1 MFEDSTFESAG
12 RIRTRSRGWMIATF
26 AFNGSILLAMVLI
39 PLLYPEA
46 LPRIANNILLLA
58 PPPRETPPPV
68 RQQAVQVR
76 HVSDEMMGRQLVA
89 PRLIP
94 AHPYAPNSPEPPPVG
109 AAVPWGEASATPGNP
124 FPGQGSLPAVR
135 EAPPAHARISSG
147 VMNGLLIRKTL
158 PVYPPIARAAGVEGT
173 VVLQATISRT
183 GSIENL
189 HVIAGPAMLQQ
200 AALDAVSTWIYR
212 PYLLN
217 GQPVEVDTTI
227 NVVFTLH

>member
-26 AFNGSILLAMVLI
+26 ALNGSILLAMILI
-39 PLLYPEA
+39 PLIYPEA
-46 LPRIANNILLLA
+46 LPHIFNSVLLLA
-58 PPPRETPPPV
+58 PPPQTPPPV
-68 RQQAVQVR
+68 REQPVEVR
-76 HVSDEMMGRQLVA
+76 HVSGEMMGRQLLA

-94 AHPYAPNSPEPPPVG
+94 AHPYAPTAPEPPDTG
-109 AAVPWGEASATPGNP
+109 NAATLDSASAAPGNP
-124 FPGQGSLPAVR
+124 FGGQGSQPVVR

-147 VMNGLLIRKTL
+147 VMNGLLIHSTL
-158 PVYPPIARAAGVEGT
+158 PVYPPIARAAGIGGT
-173 VVLQATISRT
+173 VVLQATISKAGT
-183 GSIENL
+183 IENL